1 MSKED
6 VCILRDRLANL
17 TRRLFWLPLPVALFF
32 SFVTFIN
39 GGDRPVVIGQWAAVT
54 SLLLG
59 LVYLLLSRWRIRWH
73 LLLPMLLMAWT
84 FYENWMRLEAI
95 RG

>member
-6 VCILRDRLANL
+6 VRILRDRLAIL
-17 TRRLFWLPLPVALFF
+17 TWRLFWLPLSVALFF

-39 GGDRPVVIGQWAAVT
+39 GADRPVVLGQWAAIA

-59 LVYLLLSRWRIRWH
+59 LAYLLFSRWRWKWH
-73 LLLPMLLMAWT
+73 LLLPILLMAWT
-84 FYENWMRLEAI
+84 FYQNWIRLEAI